1 MRQFFDADA
10 ATGNGKDKK
19 NLLRKNQ
26 IDPLEIIIKHN
37 NEKKEEIFNK
47 FDLMTTFRNAS
58 NPKKKMTK
66 ILQTMQEDMNLNRKR
81 KYEEKNTRER
91 AKLQ

>member
-1 MRQFFDADA
+1 
-10 ATGNGKDKK
+10 
-19 NLLRKNQ
+19 
-26 IDPLEIIIKHN
+26 
-37 NEKKEEIFNK
+37 
-47 FDLMTTFRNAS
+47 MTTFRNAS